1 MAKRRAAS
9 RGTSRAATRK
19 GARAA
24 KAVTRTKK
32 RAKSPVKKVRAGVKK
47 TKKKA
52 PKRAAGRKTAAVRKP
67 AAKKSLSKKTAAK
80 KVVRRA
86 SKAPAVKATAPK
98 TAARKKAARKA
109 PALNRERRMVQE
121 DDLSGAP
128 SSLDFDRTAS
138 SARSGRQELADRI
151 SRHNESSPAMTA
163 GDVDADWEGAYS
175 SGDEAPGGDNPTPD
189 QDIVDEIGRAVGVE
203 YDDDEELQGADKIAE
218 RDAHRWELDPDS
230 AEDDDR
236 D

>member
-1 MAKRRAAS
+1 
-9 RGTSRAATRK
+9 
-19 GARAA
+19 
-24 KAVTRTKK
+24 
-32 RAKSPVKKVRAGVKK
+32 
-47 TKKKA
+47 
-52 PKRAAGRKTAAVRKP
+52 
-67 AAKKSLSKKTAAK
+67 
-80 KVVRRA
+80 
-86 SKAPAVKATAPK
+86 
-98 TAARKKAARKA
+98 
-109 PALNRERRMVQE
+109 MVQE

-203 YDDDEELQGADKIAE
+203 YDDDDEELQGADKIAE

>member
-1 MAKRRAAS
+1 MAKRRASS
-9 RGTSRAATRK
+9 RGTSKAATRK

-32 RAKSPVKKVRAGVKK
+32 RAKNPVKKVRAGVKK

-52 PKRAAGRKTAAVRKP
+52 PKRAAGRKPAAVRKP
-67 AAKKSLSKKTAAK
+67 AAKKSVSKKTASK

-86 SKAPAVKATAPK
+86 SKAPTVKAAAPM
-98 TAARKKAARKA
+98 TAARKKAARKV

-128 SSLDFDRTAS
+128 SSLDFDRHAS
-138 SARSGRQELADRI
+138 AARSGRQELAGRI